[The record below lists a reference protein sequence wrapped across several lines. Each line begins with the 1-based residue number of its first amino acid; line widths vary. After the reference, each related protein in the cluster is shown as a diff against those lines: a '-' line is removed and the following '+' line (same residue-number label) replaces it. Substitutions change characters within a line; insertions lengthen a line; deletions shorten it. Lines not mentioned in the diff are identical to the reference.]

1 MRNLVPGLPALV
13 VRDLGH
19 PGPAGHS
26 LLPLQKSTFVLWLF
40 RMDRALHFHCPS
52 AGQETFVK
60 RKGQQLGGVSC
71 TGDED

>member
-19 PGPAGHS
+19 PDPAGLS
-26 LLPLQKSTFVLWLF
+26 LLPLQKSTFVLWLL
-40 RMDRALHFHCPS
+40 RMERALDFHCPS
-52 AGQETFVK
+52 AGQETLVK
-60 RKGQQLGGVSC
+60 RRGQQLGGVSC